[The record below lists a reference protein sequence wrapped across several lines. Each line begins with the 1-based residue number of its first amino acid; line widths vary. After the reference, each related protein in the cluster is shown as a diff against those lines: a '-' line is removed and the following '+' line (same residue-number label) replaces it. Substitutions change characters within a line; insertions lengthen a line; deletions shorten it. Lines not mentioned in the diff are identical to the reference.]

1 MEDLFACT
9 PLVLGG
15 AFGSGKTEIALSLSL
30 EALRRRGG
38 EVVLVDLD
46 LVTPFFRARDAAEI
60 LEGAGVKVLYP
71 SGFPTGVDLPVL
83 PPGVSEAIAF
93 AEFAVLD
100 VGGGRMGSRVLGGLA
115 SAVSDRGGCAL
126 AVVNPYRPMSSS
138 PGAIAEGVKSLS
150 ADLRLPVAGVFANP
164 NLGRSTGRDEV
175 VQGLDVVRA
184 GADELNLPIIALG
197 IGEHLTVEGQVPGW
211 ALDAAG
217 DAEVISVGH
226 RLRLDWE

>member
-1 MEDLFACT
+1 MGDLFART

-46 LVTPFFRARDAAEI
+46 LVTPFFRARDAVRA
-60 LEGAGVKVLYP
+60 LEEAGVKVLYP
-71 SGFPTGVDLPVL
+71 RGFPAGVDLPIL
-83 PPGVSEAIAF
+83 PPGVSEAVAF

-115 SAVSDRGGCAL
+115 SAVSARGGRVL
-126 AVVNPYRPMSSS
+126 AVVNPYRPMSAS
-138 PGAIAEGVKSLS
+138 PAAIVQGVEQLS
-150 ADLRLPVAGVFANP
+150 ADLRLPVDGLFANP

-175 VQGLDVVRA
+175 MRGLEPVRA
-184 GADELNLPIIALG
+184 GADQLGLPISALG
-197 IGEHLTVEGQVPGW
+197 IGEHLTVEGQLPEW

-217 DAEVISVGH
+217 DADVISVGH
-226 RLRLDWE
+226 RLLLDWE